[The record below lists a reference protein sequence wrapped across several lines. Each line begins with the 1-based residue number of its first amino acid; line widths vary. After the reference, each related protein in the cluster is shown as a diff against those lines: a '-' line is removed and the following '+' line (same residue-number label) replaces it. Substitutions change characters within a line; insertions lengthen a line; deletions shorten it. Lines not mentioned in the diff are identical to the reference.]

1 MLDLFTI
8 FTKGGIVLWY
18 FQGTALSLTPAVNAL
33 IKSVILQVLAL
44 LKNSKLYNTN
54 CSTSFLSYL
63 LRSEEALMPSTTR
76 LLLWSSRW
84 TMSTSLSLWWVQ
96 KPVFG
101 ARCCG
106 GRGRIGT
113 SGLQWQVFGSLIPRP
128 TPQGGRVWGIT
139 LLGAVQLECH
149 GFWIQQTP
157 LSDLQHD
164 WSFTTPIF
172 KISMFCH
179 IFASCH

>member
-1 MLDLFTI
+1 MDLFTI

-76 LLLWSSRW
+76 LLL
-84 TMSTSLSLWWVQ
+84 
-96 KPVFG
+96 
-101 ARCCG
+101 
-106 GRGRIGT
+106 
-113 SGLQWQVFGSLIPRP
+113 
-128 TPQGGRVWGIT
+128 
-139 LLGAVQLECH
+139 
-149 GFWIQQTP
+149 
-157 LSDLQHD
+157 
-164 WSFTTPIF
+164 
-172 KISMFCH
+172 
-179 IFASCH
+179 